1 MDNTVDNWLSG
12 LDYPESVHSKCN
24 AEILRLRAQ
33 VELLERQRQHEYYED
48 SASYFKMVK
57 KFHEKFGLHIND
69 GPIDFSL
76 EADENYYLYGLRAN
90 LHNEEWDELC
100 CAYEGEDLVAVADA
114 ICDLIYVLCG
124 TAVSFGIPLD
134 ECFAEVQ
141 RSNMSK
147 LDSGGNPIVRDDGKI
162 LKGKNYTPPDLRS
175 IIYHED

>member
-1 MDNTVDNWLSG
+1 MDRL
-12 LDYPESVHSKCN
+12 ER
-24 AEILRLRAQ
+24 AEALNKENQKGVVELRAKINQLEAQ

-57 KFHEKFGLHIND
+57 KFHEKFGLHVND

-76 EADENYYLYGLRAN
+76 ESDEGMRLFELREE
-90 LHNEEWDELC
+90 LHNEEMNELNS
-100 CAYEGEDLVAVADA
+100 AMDKEDSLVEVADA

-147 LDSGGNPIVRDDGKI
+147 LDDNGNPIVRDDGKI
-162 LKGKNYTPPDLRS
+162 LKGPNYSPPDLRS
-175 IIYHED
+175 IIYREN